1 MKFLKIYLIFAANFA
16 LLYNKI
22 AEAAAA
28 TPATPVISDITKD
41 VVASV
46 GEDVEFNC
54 TVQNVGRMSVS
65 WAKRDSESGAGSV
78 VLSMRSILSL
88 SDPRYT
94 IVESKDDKTDT
105 ATYTFKIT
113 KIEAADMGSYECQV
127 ILTATDKITKK
138 LNLSIKHPAI
148 ISEEHTPKSME
159 VTEGQNLEITCH
171 ADGFPAPTFSWQ
183 REDKAI
189 MPAGGHTLVGPTLRI
204 KEAHR
209 LDRGGYYCIANNGV
223 GQPDRRL
230 IRVEVEFRPQIAV
243 QRPKIAQSLNHAAE
257 MECIVQAY
265 PAPAV
270 FWYRNGSK
278 LQSDSRYEISNTA
291 SSHETTTSV
300 LRVASI
306 NELDFGDYYCNAT
319 NKLGHADARL
329 HLFQPVIPVP
339 STF

>member
-1 MKFLKIYLIFAANFA
+1 MKCLKIFQIFLLSLSLIYGPVSA
-16 LLYNKI
+16 
-22 AEAAAA
+22 AAAA
-28 TPATPVISDITKD
+28 TPVISSITKD
-41 VVASV
+41 LVASV

-54 TVQNVGRMSVS
+54 TVENVGRMSVS
-65 WAKRDSESGAGSV
+65 WAKRTSETGSGSV
-78 VLSMRSILSL
+78 VLSMRSILGL

-94 IVESKDDKTDT
+94 IVELKDDKTDS
-105 ATYTFKIT
+105 ATYTFRIT
-113 KIEAADMGSYECQV
+113 KLESSDMGSYECQV

-148 ISEEHTPKSME
+148 ISEERTPKSMV

-171 ADGFPAPTFSWQ
+171 ADGFPAPTFSWE
-183 REDKAI
+183 REDNAI
-189 MPAGGHTLVGPTLRI
+189 MPSGGRGLNGPILRI

-243 QRPKIAQSLNHAAE
+243 QRPKIAQMLSHGAE
-257 MECIVQAY
+257 LECTVQAY

-270 FWYRNGSK
+270 FWYRNGAK

-300 LRVASI
+300 LRVSSI

>member
-1 MKFLKIYLIFAANFA
+1 MELCLILLASVA
-16 LLYNKI
+16 LFSSSLV
-22 AEAAAA
+22 EAAPAA
-28 TPATPVISDITKD
+28 AVISDITKD

-65 WAKRDSESGAGSV
+65 WAKSDSESGAGSV

-94 IVESKDDKTDT
+94 VVETKDDKADT
-105 ATYTFKIT
+105 AIYTFKIT
-113 KIEAADMGSYECQV
+113 KIEATDMGSYECQV
-127 ILTATDKITKK
+127 ILTATDKISRK

-148 ISEEHTPKSME
+148 ISEEHTPKSMT
-159 VTEGQNLEITCH
+159 VTEGQNLEITCR
-171 ADGFPAPTFSWQ
+171 ADGFPAPTFSWE

-189 MPAGGHTLVGPTLRI
+189 MPAGGSILVGPTLRI
-204 KEAHR
+204 KQAHR

-243 QRPKIAQSLNHAAE
+243 QRPKIAQMLSHSAQL
-257 MECIVQAY
+257 ECIVQAY

-300 LRVASI
+300 LKVESI
-306 NELDFGDYYCNAT
+306 NEMDFGDYYCNAT

-339 STF
+339 STD

>member
-1 MKFLKIYLIFAANFA
+1 MHSSSGLNNACVGLFVLGTIVIGSVV
-16 LLYNKI
+16 
-22 AEAAAA
+22 A
-28 TPATPVISDITKD
+28 TTAPVISDITPD
-41 VVASV
+41 LVASV
-46 GEDVEFNC
+46 GDDIEFNC
-54 TVQNVGRMSVS
+54 TVENVGRMSVS
-65 WAKRDSESGAGSV
+65 WAKRTSEIGSV
-78 VLSMRSILSL
+78 VLSMRNILSL

-94 IVESKDDKTDT
+94 IVETLDDKANR

-113 KIEAADMGSYECQV
+113 KIESTDMGAYECQV

-148 ISEEHTPKSME
+148 ISEERTPKSML
-159 VTEGQNLEITCH
+159 VTEGQNLEVNCY
-171 ADGFPAPTFSWQ
+171 ADGFPQPTISWE
-183 REDKAI
+183 RESRGI
-189 MPAGGHTLVGPTLRI
+189 MPAGGNSLDGPSLRI

-209 LDRGGYYCIANNGV
+209 LDRGGYYCIASNGV

-230 IRVEVEFRPQIAV
+230 IRIEVEFRPQISV
-243 QRPKIAQSLNHAAE
+243 QRPKIAQMLNHAAE
-257 MECIVQAY
+257 LECTVQAY

-278 LQSDSRYEISNTA
+278 LQSNSNYEISNTA
-291 SSHETTTSV
+291 SSHEATTSV
-300 LRVASI
+300 LRIKNI

-339 STF
+339 SM